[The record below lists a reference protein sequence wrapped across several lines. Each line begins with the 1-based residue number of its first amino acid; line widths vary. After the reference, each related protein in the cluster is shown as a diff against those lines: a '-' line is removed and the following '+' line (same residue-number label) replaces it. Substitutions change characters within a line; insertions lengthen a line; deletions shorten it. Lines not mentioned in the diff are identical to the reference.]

1 MKLIKCSMIAA
12 LAMVPGWA
20 GGIYYGGVEDLGTPG
35 GYEMNGDYN
44 DMIFSFQGSGLSLSG
59 SGTWRANP
67 AVNETG
73 STFWDHKSLD
83 GPMMNAGYCLY
94 GGGDCKLPGGP
105 ISNLDYWAGPNGG
118 QVLNDVFTAG
128 GTITATLLAK
138 ITAYY
143 TTDELGWFN
152 PADPEHTLHVIF
164 DGTLTPGHT
173 VTFTPTSNFVLW
185 TDHGSDTPKFY
196 SDTVAG
202 GAETGQSHFAF
213 FSTPGQSQAPE
224 PGTLATVIP
233 GLLLMGAGLRRL
245 RK

>member
-1 MKLIKCSMIAA
+1 MKLIQCSILAA
-12 LAMVPGWA
+12 FAFVPAWA

-44 DMIFSFQGSGLSLSG
+44 DMIFSLQGSGLSLSG
-59 SGTWRANP
+59 AGTWKASP
-67 AVNETG
+67 PVNENG
-73 STFWDHKSLD
+73 SNFWDHKSSD
-83 GPMMNAGYCLY
+83 GPKMNVGYCLY
-94 GGGDCKLPGGP
+94 GGGNCELPGGP
-105 ISNLDYWAGPNGG
+105 ISNLDYWAGANGG
-118 QVLNDVFTAG
+118 QVLNDVFSAD

-152 PADPEHTLHVIF
+152 PADPRHTLHLIF
-164 DGTLTPGHT
+164 DGTLRPGNT
-173 VTFTPTSNFVLW
+173 VTFTPSANFVLW
-185 TDHGSDTPKFY
+185 TDHGPETSKFF
-196 SDTVAG
+196 SNTAVG

-213 FSTPGQSQAPE
+213 FSTPGQSDAPE
-224 PGTLATVIP
+224 PGTLASVIP